1 MLSSVHF
8 NSSLASRFS
17 AGGGISSVENRVKQL
32 EGMLQAV
39 NGETKTPETKSFK
52 DFIKVNNG
60 GASIPASPTV
70 EGSMTER
77 KAQLQPLIEKYSTQ
91 YNVDKRLINSLIK
104 QESGFNP
111 AAKSHAGAM
120 GLMQLMPATA
130 KTLGV
135 TNPMDAAQ
143 NLEGGI
149 RHFSNLMIHYNGNIP
164 NALAA
169 YNAGMGAVKKY
180 GGIPPYKE
188 TQNYVKSILSMYLK
202 EKNTQSA

>member
-17 AGGGISSVENRVKQL
+17 AGGGINSVESRVKQL

-39 NGETKTPETKSFK
+39 NGAEKTNESKNFQ
-52 DFIKVNNG
+52 DFLKVK
-60 GASIPASPTV
+60 GADASPASPTV
-70 EGSMTER
+70 TGSMAER
-77 KAQLQPLIEKYSTQ
+77 KEQLQPLIEKFSTQ
-91 YNVDKRLINSLIK
+91 YNVDKKLINSLIR

-111 AAKSHAGAM
+111 LAKSHAGAM

-130 KTLGV
+130 KGLGV
-135 TNPMDAAQ
+135 QNPMDPAQ

-149 RHFSNLMIHYNGNIP
+149 KHFSNLMIHYNGNIP

-202 EKNTQSA
+202 DKNTQSA